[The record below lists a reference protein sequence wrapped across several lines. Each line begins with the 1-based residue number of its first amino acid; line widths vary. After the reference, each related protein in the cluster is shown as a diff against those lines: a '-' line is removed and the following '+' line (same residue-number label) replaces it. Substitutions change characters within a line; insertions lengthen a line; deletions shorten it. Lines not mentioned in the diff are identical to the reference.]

1 MRRRALML
9 GRLQN
14 VLLICASVAV
24 GLIGAEIAL
33 RLAGVSFAH
42 FHRPDPVIG
51 EVPIAHAE
59 GWDLSEN
66 PIYVRM
72 NSLGMRDREHSIEKP
87 SGVYRI
93 AVLGDS
99 YAEARQVEIEE
110 AFWAVLER
118 ELAACP
124 GRNGR
129 TIEVLNFG
137 MAGYGTTQELLTL
150 QHRALAFEPDLVLLA
165 FLTGNDV
172 RNNSIELQGDGKPH
186 FVEQDGELVLD
197 RSFAESLGNRI
208 RMSPLG
214 IWFYEQLPKS
224 RVLQLVYEA
233 AQATKRRNQ
242 TERRQQELREA
253 AMRAEGFEI
262 GLDHQVYLEPTDPA
276 WQRAWRITEKLLART
291 RDVATEAGADFLLV
305 VLSNGIQVHPDH
317 AVRRRFAE
325 ALGVYDLF
333 YPDRRLGRFAAA
345 HDIEHLLLAPRL
357 AEYAA
362 LHGQCLHGFIGAVPC
377 GGHWNA
383 AGHRVA
389 GEIIAEKVCRD
400 ILPG

>member
-1 MRRRALML
+1 MSRRLP
-9 GRLQN
+9 N

-24 GLIGAEIAL
+24 GLVGAEVAL

-66 PIYVRM
+66 PTYVRM

-87 SGVYRI
+87 SGFYRI

-99 YAEARQVEIEE
+99 YAEARQVELEE

-118 ELAACP
+118 ELADCP
-124 GRNGR
+124 ARNGR

-172 RNNSIELQGDGKPH
+172 RNNSIELQGDGKSH

-197 RSFAESLGNRI
+197 RSFAASLGNRI

-214 IWFYEQLPKS
+214 IWVYEQLPKS
-224 RVLQLVYEA
+224 RVLQLIYEA
-233 AQATKRRNQ
+233 AQAKKRRNQ
-242 TERRQQELREA
+242 IERRQQELREA
-253 AMRAEGFEI
+253 AVRAEGFEL
-262 GLDHQVYLEPTDPA
+262 GLDHQVYLEPIEPV

-291 RDVATEAGADFLLV
+291 RDVAEGAGADFLLV
-305 VLSNGIQVHPDH
+305 VLSNGIQVHPDPE
-317 AVRRRFAE
+317 RRRTFAQ
-325 ALGVYDLF
+325 ALGAADLF
-333 YPDRRLGRFAAA
+333 YPDRRLGAFAAA
-345 HDIEHLLLAPRL
+345 NDIEHLLLAPRL
-357 AEYAA
+357 VEYAETND
-362 LHGQCLHGFIGAVPC
+362 QCLHGFISATPC

-383 AGHRVA
+383 AGHQIA
-389 GEIIAEKVCRD
+389 GQLIADKICRD
-400 ILPG
+400 VLPDE